1 MLMLLRQC
9 CRQRTLLVRLLLE
22 TRDVAA
28 AVQAAHGVVAVMLEG
43 GLAGAQV
50 MAAHMVSIARRE
62 YANDWSWRKGSGAA
76 AGAAADGSQ
85 TASANGSQAAARAG
99 APRAGGEGREAS
111 EGQPGPA
118 SEAALRGGERA
129 ATAVLEPPPAPAAS
143 GGTPG
148 ADAQAAL
155 SGDPVEPKRVLYSY
169 YTVQARLP
177 ICSYGLYN

>member
-85 TASANGSQAAARAG
+85 TASANGSQAAARAR